1 MNPEFYLNQMQN
13 IDSQAVLNAVLK
25 NVNAYVL
32 LINSKVEVL
41 FTNYF
46 EFNDEQ
52 NTIGQEIVRVGDLL
66 HCHNAERAE
75 GGCGTHELC
84 SRCQIR
90 KAIETS
96 FEKKKSFPNIEDEL
110 EIVLSDGTITTCDV
124 NISGKYLSTADDGQV
139 VLTIHDITLLKK
151 TQRELADAKHKAEK
165 ANQFKSEFLSNMGHE
180 IRNPLNAI
188 VGFSELLIEEMDPES
203 RKQYIEIIR
212 MNNGLLQQLVADIL
226 DLSKIEAGKLE
237 FMDTP
242 IDVNQF
248 MTELEHIVKFKL
260 VDKST
265 EVSLIRNC
273 PEDSLQIMID
283 QNRLMQVLIN
293 FITNA
298 IKFTEEG
305 SIEIGYER
313 RDNELYFYVKDTGE
327 GIPADKLNTVFDRFI
342 SLSKKNVGTGL
353 GLAISKTIIEK
364 FDGEIGADSVLG
376 EGSTFWFTLPLNNRL
391 LILSA

>member
-1 MNPEFYLNQMQN
+1 M
-13 IDSQAVLNAVLK
+13 
-25 NVNAYVL
+25 
-32 LINSKVEVL
+32 L
-41 FTNYF
+41 F
-46 EFNDEQ
+46 
-52 NTIGQEIVRVGDLL
+52 R
-66 HCHNAERAE
+66 
-75 GGCGTHELC
+75 
-84 SRCQIR
+84 S
-90 KAIETS
+90 
-96 FEKKKSFPNIEDEL
+96 
-110 EIVLSDGTITTCDV
+110 
-124 NISGKYLSTADDGQV
+124 
-139 VLTIHDITLLKK
+139 
-151 TQRELADAKHKAEK
+151 
-165 ANQFKSEFLSNMGHE
+165 
-180 IRNPLNAI
+180 
-188 VGFSELLIEEMDPES
+188 
-203 RKQYIEIIR
+203 
-212 MNNGLLQQLVADIL
+212 
-226 DLSKIEAGKLE
+226 
-237 FMDTP
+237 
-242 IDVNQF
+242 
-248 MTELEHIVKFKL
+248 ELEHIVKFKL